1 MIRVGIVTEWFDR
14 GSSYVSAAYKETL
27 EQQGAEV
34 FIYARNEHLEVNA
47 KAWTGK
53 NVWIGKQTKLP
64 FGKAIDKKDFENWIE
79 VNNLNY
85 VVFNEQIWIAPVL
98 WAKKKGLIC
107 LAYVDYYTDKTR
119 FDFEIYDALLCN
131 TRRHLSAF
139 TWHPNTIFIQW
150 GIDLD
155 KYCVENNEK
164 KSEIVFL
171 HSCGWSPIRK
181 GTKKVLKAFAEVPD
195 SSKLRIFTQQKL
207 DQELQD
213 IVDQIKSK
221 KGTKSVDVM
230 VGTFSGPEIYKDADV
245 YVYPTQLE
253 GIGLSQAE
261 ALASGIPIIVPNFP
275 PMNEFLGDGVSRGLK
290 VVSTQTRT
298 DGYYWPTCE
307 IDYSELA
314 KVMSEFCQSA
324 ENRSMWKISARA
336 HAVENFDWSINSKDL
351 LSKMQKIERLKIGMR
366 LRIKIQY
373 RYFELLPLRKVSPL
387 LWRIYKELKS
397 L

>member
-14 GSSYVSAAYKETL
+14 GSSYVSMAYKETL
-27 EQQGAEV
+27 EKQGSEV
-34 FIYARNEHLEVNA
+34 FIYARNEHLGFNA
-47 KAWTGK
+47 NVWTGK
-53 NVWIGKQTKLP
+53 NVWIGKQTNLP

-79 VNNLNY
+79 VNKLSY
-85 VVFNEQIWIAPVL
+85 IIFNEQIWIAPVL

-139 TWHPNTIFIQW
+139 TWHPHTIFIPW
-150 GIDLD
+150 GVDLD
-155 KYCVENNEK
+155 KYSVEKNDK

-171 HSCGWSPIRK
+171 HSCGWNPIRK
-181 GTKKVLKAFAEVPD
+181 GTQKVLRAFAEVQD

-207 DQELQD
+207 DQNLQD
-213 IVDQIKSK
+213 LVNQITIK
-221 KGTKSVDVM
+221 KGANSIDVI
-230 VGTFSGPEIYKDADV
+230 VGTFSGPEIYKEADV

-253 GIGLSQAE
+253 GIGLSQVE
-261 ALASGIPIIVPNFP
+261 ALASGLPIIVPNFP

-290 VVSTQTRT
+290 VVSTQTRS

-307 IDYSELA
+307 IDYSEL
-314 KVMSEFCQSA
+314 VLIMTEFCHSV
-324 ENRSMWKISARA
+324 ENRSTWKISARA
-336 HAVENFDWSINSKDL
+336 HAVENFDWSMNSKNL
-351 LSKMQKIERLKIGMR
+351 LAEMQEIERLKTGMR

-373 RYFELLPLRKVSPL
+373 RYLELLPLRKASPS
-387 LWRIYKELKS
+387 LWKIYKKLKS